1 MISARPPALP
11 LPPVPLTLAVAV
23 AMLWWMMPLV
33 AKDMQVFLI
42 PWFDHIAALGPVA
55 AFAEP
60 FSDYAPSYLYL
71 LAALTPLKGV
81 ASTMTLIKLLSLA
94 GTAVL
99 AFAARHLLIRLGAPQ
114 PDRAAALVFLLPSVL
129 LNAGLLG
136 QCDAMWVAP
145 CVMAVAA
152 AIDRK
157 HAAMLAW
164 CGLALGF
171 KAQSVLIAPFFLALL
186 IQRRVPFRL
195 WPIAPAVFAATMLPA
210 WAAGWPAG
218 DLATIY
224 LRQAGT
230 YPALSFNA
238 PNIWV
243 ILQALPLGAPLAGL
257 AAAAA
262 IGATAAYIARFSA
275 QILDSRALLHAAL
288 LAPLVTA
295 GLLPRMH
302 ERYFFLADIL
312 ALVLALAYR
321 DKRSWTIAILVQ
333 VGSTLAL
340 LGYISGLAGFA
351 MLGGVAMIV
360 ATLRVARPLLQRAAN
375 DNPLLARAI

>member
-1 MISARPPALP
+1 MISVRPPALS
-11 LPPVPLTLAVAV
+11 LPPVPVTLAVAV

-33 AKDMQVFLI
+33 AKDMQSYLI
-42 PWFDHIAALGPVA
+42 PWFDHIAAAGPVM

-60 FSDYAPSYLYL
+60 FSNYTPPYLYL
-71 LAALTPLKGV
+71 LAALTPFEAV
-81 ASTMTLIKLLSLA
+81 APAMMLIKLLSLA
-94 GTAVL
+94 GTAAL
-99 AFAARHLLIRLGAPQ
+99 ALAVRHLLIRLDAPQ
-114 PDRAAALVFLLPSVL
+114 PDRAAALVFLLPSAL

-145 CVMAVAA
+145 CVMALAA
-152 AIDRK
+152 AIDRR

-186 IQRRVPFRL
+186 INRRVPFKL

-224 LRQAGT
+224 LRQADT
-230 YPALSFNA
+230 FPMLSFNA
-238 PNIWV
+238 PNIWA
-243 ILQALPLGAPLAGL
+243 ILQALPLGVPLAGL
-257 AAAAA
+257 AVAVA

-275 QILDSRALLHAAL
+275 QILDRRALLSAGL

-321 DKRSWTIAILVQ
+321 DKASWTVAMLVQ
-333 VGSTLAL
+333 AGSTLAL
-340 LGYISGLAGFA
+340 FGYISGLAGFA

-360 ATLRVARPLLQRAAN
+360 AALRVARPLLKPAAN
-375 DNPLLARAI
+375 DNPLMARAI